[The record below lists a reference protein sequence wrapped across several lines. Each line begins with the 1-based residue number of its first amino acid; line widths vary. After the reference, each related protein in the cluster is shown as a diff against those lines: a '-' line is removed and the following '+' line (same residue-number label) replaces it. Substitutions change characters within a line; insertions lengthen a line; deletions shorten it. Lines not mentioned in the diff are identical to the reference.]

1 MQQIINIIVVILC
14 ISVTACRSNS
24 PVVTVPVE
32 TQTIIRERLVE
43 VPIAADSALMTAYL
57 ECDSNFNVL
66 LRRFDEQKSARI
78 STALN
83 LDDDGKL
90 SYKILRL
97 RDTVYISARDSIVYK
112 EIAFPVSVSV
122 EVNRI
127 TGFQHF
133 QIWAGRCL
141 LIIAAIGFF
150 TMYLKVK

>member
-1 MQQIINIIVVILC
+1 MRYIIFFFVC

-24 PVVTVPVE
+24 PAVAVPVE

-90 SYKILRL
+90 SYKIVRL
-97 RDTVYISARDSIVYK
+97 RDTVYIPARDSIVYK
-112 EIAFPVSVSV
+112 EIAIPVSVPI
-122 EVNRI
+122 EVNQL

-141 LIIAAIGFF
+141 LVIAAIVFF